1 MSTSSQ
7 TGASETAIFGR
18 VVTARPDFSVA
29 AAEALLDLDFSD
41 EDKERARILSAKAR
55 EGTLSATER
64 DELESY
70 MRVDHMLGSLRS
82 KARLSLK
89 NRGSKSR

>member
-7 TGASETAIFGR
+7 IGVKETAIFSR
-18 VVTARPDFSVA
+18 VVTARPDFSAA
-29 AAEALLDLDFSD
+29 AAEALIDLDFSD
-41 EDKERARILSAKAR
+41 EDKKRAEFLSAKAQA
-55 EGTLSATER
+55 GTLSPAER

-89 NRGSKSR
+89 NRWSKPR

>member
-7 TGASETAIFGR
+7 TGASEAAIFGR
-18 VVTARPDFSVA
+18 VVAARPNFSVA
-29 AAEALLDLDFSD
+29 AAEALIELDFSD
-41 EDKERARILSAKAR
+41 EDKERARVLSAKAQD
-55 EGTLSATER
+55 GTLSPAER

-70 MRVDHMLGSLRS
+70 VRVDHMLGSLRS

-89 NRGSKSR
+89 NRRSKIR